1 MTFKAGYAR
10 SQEATMEALSAIV
23 GIVAIVVGLISFDV
37 SAVLLGS
44 DSRERSF
51 DGERETFWT
60 NS

>member
-1 MTFKAGYAR
+1 
-10 SQEATMEALSAIV
+10 MEALSAIV
-23 GIVAIVVGLISFDV
+23 GIVAIVVGLIGFDL

-51 DGERETFWT
+51 DDERDAFWT